1 MKKKLTISVF
11 FKKYVN
17 LFNFKISNKLK
28 IVSFLFVTLTIV
40 LLLTRYIYTSKFETE
55 DSTVL
60 ILDLFI
66 FYIFSMTILNLLK
79 NTIVSARRRVKKL
92 SVHTKDNVIAGI
104 HSLYIIL
111 GFFVI
116 LFGTLH
122 FLDVELEKF
131 FTSFALISVA
141 FSWIF
146 KEYISNI
153 IDGIRITFSDNLKV
167 GDYITSGDFKGII
180 LDIDIMSTKISTDEG
195 DIVFIPNTLLLSKEI
210 INYSKIKFKRIIYDF
225 EIDKSLYTK
234 LRKLEKKIVKNL
246 DSEFSDFFEKEKF
259 FLKVVRVS
267 GEVAHLSAE
276 MPVTSYNFKL
286 EERMEKNV
294 SLTVMEFIDDEE
306 D

>member
-1 MKKKLTISVF
+1 MKKKLTFSVF

-246 DSEFSDFFEKEKF
+246 DSEFSEFFEKEKF